1 MTAVWAAMDVIK
13 REPISGLDVSVE
25 HVIGLF
31 DGIAGIANT
40 QVLSGLGM
48 SPVAINAHNMERL
61 YNPCRF
67 LSHLPEYSL
76 NEALIA
82 LNMPCGL
89 IDHQPIPLVFTHHQK
104 SIVPRYNSSDSDV
117 RRPTHGVPLRFES
130 EVLKIMPENKLTH
143 IDDTGSATMVSVA
156 GKRSTERTAVAA
168 GSVIMKPNTLEM
180 IKEATHKKGD
190 VLTVAKVA
198 GIQAAKQCSHLI
210 PLCHPINLASVDLA
224 FSLNQEQARVDITAS
239 CTVTDATGVEME
251 ALTAVSVAA
260 LTIYDMCKAVDKQMQ
275 LTNIRLTKKTGG
287 RSGDLEA
294 P

>member
-1 MTAVWAAMDVIK
+1 
-13 REPISGLDVSVE
+13 
-25 HVIGLF
+25 
-31 DGIAGIANT
+31 
-40 QVLSGLGM
+40 
-48 SPVAINAHNMERL
+48 
-61 YNPCRF
+61 
-67 LSHLPEYSL
+67 
-76 NEALIA
+76 
-82 LNMPCGL
+82 MPCGL
-89 IDHQPIPLVFTHHQK
+89 IDHQLIRLVLTHHQK
-104 SIVPRYNSSDSDV
+104 SIVPRYNSGDSDV

-168 GSVIMKPNTLEM
+168 GSVIMKPNTLER

-287 RSGDLEA
+287 RSGDFEA

>member
-67 LSHLPEYSL
+67 LFHLSEHSL

-89 IDHQPIPLVFTHHQK
+89 IDHQPIPLVLTHHQK
-104 SIVPRYNSSDSDV
+104 SIVPRYNSGDSDV

-143 IDDTGSATMVSVA
+143 IDETGSATMVSVV

-168 GSVIMKPNTLEM
+168 GSVIMKSDTLEM

-190 VLTVAKVA
+190 VLTVAKIA

-224 FSLNQEQARVDITAS
+224 FSLDPEQAKVDITAS

-287 RSGDLEA
+287 RSGDFEA

>member
-1 MTAVWAAMDVIK
+1 MDVIK

-31 DGIAGIANT
+31 DGIAGVANT

-67 LSHLPEYSL
+67 LFHLSEHSGD
-76 NEALIA
+76 EALIA

-89 IDHQPIPLVFTHHQK
+89 IDHQPIPLVLAHHQK
-104 SIVPRYNSSDSDV
+104 SIVPRYNSGDSDV

-143 IDDTGSATMVSVA
+143 IDETGSATMVSVV

-168 GSVIMKPNTLEM
+168 GSVIMKSDTLEM

-190 VLTVAKVA
+190 VLTVAKIA

-224 FSLNQEQARVDITAS
+224 FSLDPEQAKVDITAS

-287 RSGDLEA
+287 RSGDFEA

>member
-1 MTAVWAAMDVIK
+1 
-13 REPISGLDVSVE
+13 
-25 HVIGLF
+25 
-31 DGIAGIANT
+31 
-40 QVLSGLGM
+40 
-48 SPVAINAHNMERL
+48 
-61 YNPCRF
+61 
-67 LSHLPEYSL
+67 
-76 NEALIA
+76 
-82 LNMPCGL
+82 
-89 IDHQPIPLVFTHHQK
+89 
-104 SIVPRYNSSDSDV
+104 
-117 RRPTHGVPLRFES
+117 
-130 EVLKIMPENKLTH
+130 MPENKLTH

-168 GSVIMKPNTLEM
+168 GSVIMKSNTLEM

-287 RSGDLEA
+287 RSGDFEA

>member
-67 LSHLPEYSL
+67 LFHLSEHSGD
-76 NEALIA
+76 EALIA

-89 IDHQPIPLVFTHHQK
+89 IDHQPIPLVLAHHQK
-104 SIVPRYNSSDSDV
+104 SIVPRYNSGDSDV

-143 IDDTGSATMVSVA
+143 IDETGSATMVSVV

-168 GSVIMKPNTLEM
+168 GSVIMKSDTLEM

-190 VLTVAKVA
+190 VLTVAKIA

-224 FSLNQEQARVDITAS
+224 FSLDPEQAKVDITAS

-287 RSGDLEA
+287 RSGDFEA